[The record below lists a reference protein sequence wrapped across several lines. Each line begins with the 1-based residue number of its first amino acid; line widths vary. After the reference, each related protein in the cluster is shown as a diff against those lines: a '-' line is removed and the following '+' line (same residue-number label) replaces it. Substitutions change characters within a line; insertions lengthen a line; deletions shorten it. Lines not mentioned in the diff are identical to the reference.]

1 MSYFF
6 WNYWPVRSQ
15 RTPNIAGYFQYYW
28 LPSEFDSAKK
38 HNRVL
43 EPGQISPER
52 KELKALSYYLASIA
66 LEGATQTTR
75 EKITH
80 PSYSAMN
87 PVRYHCPGKT
97 QPLVHSGWYIHL
109 ESIQPL
115 SRWLKS
121 CSTRWNPCL
130 APLLG

>member
-1 MSYFF
+1 MKLHYDRVTISLKKSEKLTNKQPIPGMSYFF
-6 WNYWPVRSQ
+6 WNYWPWRSQ

-80 PSYSAMN
+80 QS
-87 PVRYHCPGKT
+87 
-97 QPLVHSGWYIHL
+97 
-109 ESIQPL
+109 
-115 SRWLKS
+115 
-121 CSTRWNPCL
+121 
-130 APLLG
+130 